1 MKLYKVCGMFIEQ
14 ITDVTI
20 FVLSQIFTQPSED
33 PDLFQRLW
41 FSYLKTIFNY
51 AEKNQELDKLIKE
64 DLKRALESQIDG
76 MNK

>member
-1 MKLYKVCGMFIEQ
+1 MFIEQ

-41 FSYLKTIFNY
+41 LSYLKTIFNY

-76 MNK
+76 MDKQT